1 MVGKTYRLRKS
12 LRAVHADGDGKG
24 FILVPEGALLVVDGY
39 HDDSRILQVNW
50 EEQKLF
56 VFTEDLLQRGAE
68 MRKMAT
74 PASGFGK

>member
-24 FILVPEGALLVVDGY
+24 FVLVPEGALLVVYGY

-50 EEQKLF
+50 EKQSLF
-56 VFTEDLLQRGAE
+56 VFTQDLLERGTE
-68 MRKMAT
+68 
-74 PASGFGK
+74 SGNSSSRVTA